1 MIRIFRTL
9 ALLLFVTV
17 TLPVAFQAQSVSAN
31 PDRPFVVEYYYKAKW
46 GHADEFLKLFKKNHY
61 PVLKKE
67 MEMGRIAKVWMDQP
81 RYHTTEDGRWDFR
94 VTIVFKNAT
103 VANEPFDEAALQ
115 KQMYPDQETFQ
126 REEQRRFEILDGHWD
141 LPVKTVESRKIV
153 SGTEYPVPGK
163 SRTRV
168 SNLVRAEV
176 LETGYS
182 VLGASRQSSG
192 NSRSPF
198 RSVSR
203 AVCASSRVGSW
214 RRGPPGSAAW
224 DWGLV
229 RWT

>member
-1 MIRIFRTL
+1 MR
-9 ALLLFVTV
+9 
-17 TLPVAFQAQSVSAN
+17 PQPPGQ
-31 PDRPFVVEYYYKAKW
+31 PFVIEYYYKAKW

-141 LPVKTVESRKIV
+141 LPVKTYGSRRETLKTQPLNHRGHRG
-153 SGTEYPVPGK
+153 SQGNPPGK
-163 SRTRV
+163 GQYQRT
-168 SNLVRAEV
+168 
-176 LETGYS
+176 
-182 VLGASRQSSG
+182 
-192 NSRSPF
+192 
-198 RSVSR
+198 
-203 AVCASSRVGSW
+203 
-214 RRGPPGSAAW
+214 
-224 DWGLV
+224 
-229 RWT
+229 